1 VPAAGGSAAPG
12 RQNRIISQL
21 EFCKTAMAGAKG
33 LKLLVLAQAVAWA
46 AAFKQLGNLKMPN
59 LGNVAKDMEAKAK
72 FGAPAAPNV
81 RAFAAP

>member
-1 VPAAGGSAAPG
+1 M
-12 RQNRIISQL
+12 
-21 EFCKTAMAGAKG
+21 CAMAGAKG

-81 RAFAAP
+81 TRVRRSLIRPPPAPHPLHDAC

>member
-1 VPAAGGSAAPG
+1 M
-12 RQNRIISQL
+12 
-21 EFCKTAMAGAKG
+21 CAMAGAKG